1 MKWPVLAIKYLL
13 LSPPSLQCLHLNP
26 GEAGLSPSS
35 REDARERILDLFDDR
50 TQNISLTAAGLITK
64 QGVTSSSLVRASS
77 LSQLTLHDDFKGN
90 NTLQEYSLVRKQE
103 ENKSESLTLKG
114 RPGRGPFLLFW

>member
-1 MKWPVLAIKYLL
+1 MDYSLAFR
-13 LSPPSLQCLHLNP
+13 PPQFPHLNP
-26 GEAGLSPSS
+26 GEGGLPPSS
-35 REDARERILDLFDDR
+35 REDAGERILDLFDDR
-50 TQNISLTAAGLITK
+50 TQNISLAGAGLITK
-64 QGVTSSSLVRASS
+64 QELHHPHWCVPPLP

-114 RPGRGPFLLFW
+114 RPGGGPFLLF